1 MAALAAPL
9 SPTPL
14 SLILDHK
21 SLQFV
26 SPKCS
31 FSPLLTSAL
40 ESPTSHS
47 SRRRSHNLGF
57 PNAVPQKPT
66 KSWRLCATGGI
77 FSLSEA
83 IPDAIPEEIV
93 PTSDDG
99 VSTVISGLL
108 FVAFIGL
115 SVLTIGIVYIAVTDF
130 LQKREREK
138 LRKKRLLRRRK
149 MVRGGKLEPELEPGL
164 GDLGRRWKKAMM
176 IMMQLQQIENIL
188 QRFFWV
194 WFRYICF
201 H

>member
-21 SLQFV
+21 SLQFI

-40 ESPTSHS
+40 ESPTNHS
-47 SRRRSHNLGF
+47 SRRRSHNLSF
-57 PNAVPQKPT
+57 PNAVCQKPN

-93 PTSDDG
+93 PTSGDG
-99 VSTVISGLL
+99 VSTVVSGLL
-108 FVAFIGL
+108 FVAFVGL
-115 SVLTIGIVYIAVTDF
+115 TVLTIGIIYIAVTDF

-138 LRKKRLLRRRK
+138 FEKEEAAQKKKNGKRRK
-149 MVRGGKLEPELEPGL
+149 IGVRARAGPRGFGQKMKE
-164 GDLGRRWKKAMM
+164 GDDDNDA
-176 IMMQLQQIENIL
+176 
-188 QRFFWV
+188 V
-194 WFRYICF
+194 AAD
-201 H
+201 